1 MAYKEGA
8 DTLGVVEWAKSLK
21 TNHRGPQSPA
31 YSEEGALQKITV
43 GGEGRDRRGTLMGG
57 ERRWWRRRKGRRWR
71 EGRVTEWPVT
81 G

>member
-43 GGEGRDRRGTLMGG
+43 GGEGKGGTGG
-57 ERRWWRRRKGRRWR
+57 GH
-71 EGRVTEWPVT
+71 
-81 G
+81 